1 VAKND
6 HYWVVEKHRKA
17 GAVAEKLDPR
27 KQQATSS

>member
-6 HYWVVEKHRKA
+6 HYWVVEKAQEA

-27 KQQATSS
+27 KQQAMSS